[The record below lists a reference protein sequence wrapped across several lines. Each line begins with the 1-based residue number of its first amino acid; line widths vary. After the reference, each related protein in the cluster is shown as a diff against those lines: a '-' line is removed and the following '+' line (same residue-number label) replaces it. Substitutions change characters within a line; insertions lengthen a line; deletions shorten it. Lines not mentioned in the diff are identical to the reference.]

1 MLTPRTLQH
10 LAHHTC
16 PRCGQPLGRFHVYL
30 LTDPVEVLRQTT
42 EHGPMHRDCA
52 HEQAEAAHRAQIA
65 ADPAFPRT
73 LCYALYVVKATPS
86 SPSARI
92 IRLHP
97 EDPASKCLLLFS
109 PEKIT
114 FYLQTL
120 DGPQAITREADYD
133 EITAVMEPAAEQAGE
148 GASAEEQEEI
158 VRQVHRL
165 HKFLPKRPKTTAND
179 SKQ

>member
-1 MLTPRTLQH
+1 MLSPQTLHH
-10 LAHHTC
+10 LTHYTC

-30 LTDPVEVLRQTT
+30 LTDPIDVLRQTT

-52 HEQAEAAHRAQIA
+52 QEQAEAAHRAQID
-65 ADPAFPRT
+65 ADSAFPRL
-73 LCYALYVVKATPS
+73 LCYALYVVKGTPA

-97 EDPASKCLLLFS
+97 EDPASKYLLLFT
-109 PEKIT
+109 PEEIT

-120 DGPQAITREADYD
+120 DGPQALTRKADYD
-133 EITAVMEPAAEQAGE
+133 EITAVMEPAAEQAGK

-165 HKFLPKRPKTTAND
+165 HKFLPKRPKPTAP
-179 SKQ
+179 